1 VLLDLD
7 LGADGDGAALIAPLA
22 ERGVRVLVVT
32 GSADRLRVAAA
43 LEQGAIGYRRKDDGF
58 DELLDVTCRALD
70 GQPVLTDSERSAL
83 LCELAR
89 ARREQQQA
97 FAPFERLTEREREV
111 LEALAEGRSV
121 RELADEWVV
130 SDTTIRA
137 HVRGVLAK
145 LGTSSQLGA
154 VAAGLRSGWL
164 GRNVHTH
171 AGV

>member
-1 VLLDLD
+1 MLDE
-7 LGADGDGAALIAPLA
+7 A
-22 ERGVRVLVVT
+22 ERSR
-32 GSADRLRVAAA
+32 
-43 LEQGAIGYRRKDDGF
+43 
-58 DELLDVTCRALD
+58 
-70 GQPVLTDSERSAL
+70 L
-83 LCELAR
+83 LCELSR
-89 ARREQQQA
+89 ARREEQRA

-121 RELADEWVV
+121 RDLADEWVV

-164 GRNVHTH
+164 GRNSRTH
-171 AGV
+171 ARV